1 MIHRDPRLWA
11 VSLSILAISQTAG
24 ASGEPPDE
32 LGALYGGDQSI
43 TLATGYTRPLFD
55 APANATIVSRDQI
68 ERLGANNLA
77 ELLQTVSA
85 YYLSSNDAYSTAITV
100 RGITSR
106 VLILVDGVPLYQGFV
121 DATFSLRDVL
131 LYNVERVEITRGPGS
146 ALYGADAVAGIV
158 NLITRTDSANAP
170 RELGAV
176 GGNLDTGGGWGLYR
190 ASVGAADLRLYG
202 AYVNG
207 DYTDRILEADAQT
220 ALDRRF
226 HTHDSLAPGPIN
238 DAHQLVDTR
247 AELSLGS
254 WTARVSYRDEFHGGD
269 GVGLAFAL
277 DPAGRIG
284 SGITSVELVHHS
296 APSPNWTL
304 SGYLA
309 YIDVTQDSNVTGYP
323 AGAFGGAFPTGVRQ
337 ILDVDETRV
346 RGEVSGTYAGWSRQK
361 LLLSAGGFTNSF
373 NVDSDIRNYTVRAGR
388 VLPTGVFAPFGG
400 VGDTP
405 LIGDTSDVVL
415 YGVAQDEWT
424 IARDWTFTAGARMDH
439 YSDFGAQWTP
449 RAALVFTP
457 TPQMTF
463 KALYGE
469 AFRPPAALEL
479 ASNGTFDPLGDP
491 KLKPTRLRM
500 GELDAI
506 YRLERVQTSL
516 ALFTYGIRDLIAT
529 QADPAVPTGE
539 QYVNAGS
546 DRGWGGEA
554 GVEWK
559 ASEAWQ
565 TNLQYSYERHANNYA
580 NIGDSQ
586 RAPRQLLGATLQW
599 TPAPSW
605 NTYFNALGVADRGR
619 VSSDVRPDPPN
630 YVLCNLALR
639 KSWPDNLSARVRV
652 SNLFNHQVN
661 DPSDSPVALPDDVP
675 EPGRTWRIEL
685 IKQF

>member
-337 ILDVDETRV
+337 ILDVHETRV

-449 RAALVFTP
+449 RGVGLHPHTADDLQGALRRGLP
-457 TPQMTF
+457 TPCSARTGLQRHV
-463 KALYGE
+463 
-469 AFRPPAALEL
+469 RPSGRPQAQAYETTHGRTGCYLSTRTRADL
-479 ASNGTFDPLGDP
+479 AGSLHLWDSRSDRHPGRSRRAD
-491 KLKPTRLRM
+491 RRAIRECRQRSRM
-500 GELDAI
+500 GRRGGRGMEGERGLANQSAI
-506 YRLERVQTSL
+506 
-516 ALFTYGIRDLIAT
+516 
-529 QADPAVPTGE
+529 
-539 QYVNAGS
+539 
-546 DRGWGGEA
+546 
-554 GVEWK
+554 
-559 ASEAWQ
+559 
-565 TNLQYSYERHANNYA
+565 
-580 NIGDSQ
+580 
-586 RAPRQLLGATLQW
+586 QL
-599 TPAPSW
+599 
-605 NTYFNALGVADRGR
+605 
-619 VSSDVRPDPPN
+619 
-630 YVLCNLALR
+630 
-639 KSWPDNLSARVRV
+639 
-652 SNLFNHQVN
+652 
-661 DPSDSPVALPDDVP
+661 
-675 EPGRTWRIEL
+675 
-685 IKQF
+685 